1 MTIVLDLGRLAQ
13 NDVSTNLIDHPDGAF
28 AQQEF
33 SIQPAKHGQSNNFPR
48 DQTFPGAVGFSP
60 IQAKTFQE
68 IQKNCREIQK
78 TFPGQLASQPV
89 GVGKREN
96 RVWNRGQVGGKQALK
111 VGGKGALRNTQ
122 LRRFSIVL
130 SYPPPPPPR
139 HSFSRHVSHQLKLT
153 LNDKGD
159 SVAVVG
165 GGGGGQQQRQQKT
178 YI

>member
-130 SYPPPPPPR
+130 SYPPPPR
-139 HSFSRHVSHQLKLT
+139 YTFSRHVSHQLKLT